1 MKQEHYVVI
10 IDWSKEDDY
19 GIEILGVAHSMEEAK
34 QIFNA
39 NIDKERGLA
48 EENGYTIYE
57 ESETEFDAGIA
68 GFYITN
74 HGRLYIQK
82 V

>member
-1 MKQEHYVVI
+1 MEHYVVI
-10 IDWSKEDDY
+10 NEWATEDEN
-19 GIEILGVAHSMEEAK
+19 GVTILGVAHSMEEAK
-34 QIFNA
+34 RIFNE
-39 NIDKERGLA
+39 NIDKERELA

-57 ESETEFDAGIA
+57 DDETTFDAGEE

-74 HGRLYIQK
+74 HGSLYIQM